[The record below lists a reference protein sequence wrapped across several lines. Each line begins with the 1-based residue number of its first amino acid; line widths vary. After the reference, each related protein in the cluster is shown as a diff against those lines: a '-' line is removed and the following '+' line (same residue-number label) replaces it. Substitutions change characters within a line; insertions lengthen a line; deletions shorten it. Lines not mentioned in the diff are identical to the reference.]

1 MTSHAGVV
9 FFILT
14 DCIQS
19 GGLSWDF
26 LTTLKING
34 CQEQC
39 ATEQHHLHPID
50 ILSYHNHFTQL
61 PRPARRQWVLDYL
74 NTHSS
79 HDTSSGEPV
88 TIYLIGGKPVC
99 RPLWIATLGISNSLY
114 YEVRK
119 LFQNGHVRITK
130 EIQRAPLQRTSEAIA
145 WMDTFFN
152 LIGDHMPH
160 RIAVHLPSSL
170 SKSAVYQRMVAEMT
184 GRSKDSIISLPQFF
198 KVWDEHFRQVTIP
211 KVCQTTVY
219 VMLYHKV

>member
-1 MTSHAGVV
+1 MVSIDITCRCF

-14 DCIQS
+14 DFIQS

-50 ILSYHNHFTQL
+50 ILSYHNHFTPL

-88 TIYLIGGKPVC
+88 TIYLIGGKPVGQ
-99 RPLWIATLGISNSLY
+99 PLWIATLGISNSLY

-130 EIQRAPLQRTSEAIA
+130 EIQRTPLQRNGATAYFDLHQWPHDPNHESRGVGTKWTTRPAVVE
-145 WMDTFFN
+145 
-152 LIGDHMPH
+152 GD
-160 RIAVHLPSSL
+160 
-170 SKSAVYQRMVAEMT
+170 
-184 GRSKDSIISLPQFF
+184 
-198 KVWDEHFRQVTIP
+198 QV
-211 KVCQTTVY
+211 
-219 VMLYHKV
+219 